1 MMSDAVVTK
10 SPAVVVG
17 PSEPGTPTG
26 IISLS
31 SFDKVHIP
39 IPMALLLIFDE
50 PIDDPAET
58 IKKALSRALV
68 PYHPMAGRLVAG
80 ADDDAYLSIACT
92 GEGVPFVAA
101 SASCALEEAMTA
113 LSPGL
118 LRELTVRYPGE
129 LCRLSDALVLMQVT
143 EFTCGGFVVGV
154 TWNHVMADGA
164 GIAQFLQA
172 VGELARGMGAPSVV
186 PVRSG
191 ATIPPIP
198 TPVVAALRSQM
209 QVLTEELASLDVMIP
224 SSLISRVKAE
234 CSGGS
239 TTFEVVAAALW
250 RSRTRAIFS
259 GSGNGDPDAPA
270 MLCFPKNVREKVG
283 AEHGYYGNCLSS
295 QLVLATN
302 GTVASS
308 EIKDLVKLIKGHADI
323 LDLLKNGGAASGV
336 DLGRLMSSPRYHT
349 IAVSSWR
356 NLGMEATDFGGGKP
370 ARAMWQPENSAG
382 FLCVVCPPCKGKD
395 GVNVLSRCVTPE
407 HAEAFLREL
416 AALDM

>member
-10 SPAVVVG
+10 SPVVVVG

-26 IISLS
+26 TISLS
-31 SFDKVHIP
+31 SFDKVQIP
-39 IPMALLLIFDE
+39 IPMALLLVFDE

-68 PYHPMAGRLVAG
+68 PYYPMAGRLVAG
-80 ADDDAYLSIACT
+80 ADDDVYLNISCT

-101 SASCALEEAMTA
+101 SASCALEQAMTA
-113 LSPGL
+113 PSMGL

-129 LCRLSDALVLMQVT
+129 LCRLSDALLLMQVT

-172 VGELARGMGAPSVV
+172 VGELARGMGAPSVA

-209 QVLTEELASLDVMIP
+209 QVLTEELASLDVTIP
-224 SSLISRVKAE
+224 SGLISRVKAE
-234 CSGGS
+234 CGGDC

-259 GSGNGDPDAPA
+259 GSGAADPA
-270 MLCFPKNVREKVG
+270 MLFFPKNMREKVG
-283 AEHGYYGNCLSS
+283 AESGYYGNCFGS
-295 QLVLATN
+295 QLVLATS
-302 GTVASS
+302 GAVAGA
-308 EIKDLVKLIKGHADI
+308 EIRDLVKLIKGHADI
-323 LDLLKNGGAASGV
+323 LDLLMDAGVASGN
-336 DLGRLMSSPRYHT
+336 DLGRLMSSPRYHA
-349 IAVSSWR
+349 IAVSSWQK
-356 NLGMEATDFGGGKP
+356 LGLEATDLGRGKP
-370 ARAMWQPENSAG
+370 ARVMWQPEKAVG
-382 FLCVVCPPCKGKD
+382 FFCVVCPPCKGED

>member
-1 MMSDAVVTK
+1 
-10 SPAVVVG
+10 
-17 PSEPGTPTG
+17 
-26 IISLS
+26 
-31 SFDKVHIP
+31 
-39 IPMALLLIFDE
+39 MALLLIFDE

-129 LCRLSDALVLMQVT
+129 LCRLSDALVLMQ
-143 EFTCGGFVVGV
+143 
-154 TWNHVMADGA
+154 
-164 GIAQFLQA
+164 
-172 VGELARGMGAPSVV
+172 
-186 PVRSG
+186 
-191 ATIPPIP
+191 
-198 TPVVAALRSQM
+198 
-209 QVLTEELASLDVMIP
+209 
-224 SSLISRVKAE
+224 
-234 CSGGS
+234 
-239 TTFEVVAAALW
+239 
-250 RSRTRAIFS
+250 
-259 GSGNGDPDAPA
+259 
-270 MLCFPKNVREKVG
+270 VG

>member
-17 PSEPGTPTG
+17 PSEPGTPTA

-31 SFDKVHIP
+31 SFDKVQIP
-39 IPMALLLIFDE
+39 IPMALLLVFDE
-50 PIDDPAET
+50 PIDDPLAES

-68 PYHPMAGRLVAG
+68 PYYPMAGRLVAG
-80 ADDDAYLSIACT
+80 ADEDAYLSIACT

-101 SASCALEEAMTA
+101 SASCALEEAMT
-113 LSPGL
+113 SPSFL
-118 LRELTVRYPGE
+118 KELTVRYPGE
-129 LCRLSDALVLMQVT
+129 LYCLSDALLLMQVT
-143 EFTCGGFVVGV
+143 EFSCGGFVVGV

-164 GIAQFLQA
+164 RIAQFLQA
-172 VGELARGMGAPSVV
+172 LGELARGMGAPSVV

-191 ATIPPIP
+191 ATIPPMP

-209 QVLTEELASLDVMIP
+209 QVLTEELATLDVTIP

-234 CSGGS
+234 CGGDC

-259 GSGNGDPDAPA
+259 GSDPDAPA
-270 MLCFPKNVREKVG
+270 MLFFPKNMREKVG
-283 AEHGYYGNCLSS
+283 AECGYYGNCFGS
-295 QLVLATN
+295 QLVLATSSA
-302 GTVASS
+302 VASA
-308 EIKDLVKLIKGHADI
+308 EIRDLVKLVKGHADI
-323 LDLLKNGGAASGV
+323 LDLLMDAGAATVV
-336 DLGRLMSSPRYHT
+336 DLGRLMSSPRYHA
-349 IAVSSWR
+349 IAVSSWQK
-356 NLGMEATDFGGGKP
+356 LGLEATDFGRGKP
-370 ARAMWQPENSAG
+370 ARVMWQPEKAVG
-382 FLCVVCPPCKGKD
+382 FFCVVCPPCKGKD

-407 HAEAFLREL
+407 HAEAFLAEL

>member
-1 MMSDAVVTK
+1 
-10 SPAVVVG
+10 
-17 PSEPGTPTG
+17 
-26 IISLS
+26 
-31 SFDKVHIP
+31 
-39 IPMALLLIFDE
+39 MALLLVFDE

-58 IKKALSRALV
+58 TKKALSRALV

-101 SASCALEEAMTA
+101 SSSCSLEEAMT
-113 LSPGL
+113 SPSFL
-118 LRELTVRYPGE
+118 KDLTVRYPGE
-129 LCRLSDALVLMQVT
+129 LCRLSDALLLMQVT
-143 EFTCGGFVVGV
+143 EFSCGGFVVGV

-209 QVLTEELASLDVMIP
+209 QVLTEELATLDVTIP
-224 SSLISRVKAE
+224 SSLISRFKAE
-234 CSGGS
+234 CGGDC

-259 GSGNGDPDAPA
+259 GSDPDAPA
-270 MLCFPKNVREKVG
+270 MLFFPKNMREKVG
-283 AEHGYYGNCLSS
+283 AERGYYGNCFGS
-295 QLVLATN
+295 QLVLATS
-302 GTVASS
+302 GAVASA
-308 EIKDLVKLIKGHADI
+308 EIRDLVKLVKGHADI
-323 LDLLKNGGAASGV
+323 LDLLMDAGAATVV
-336 DLGRLMSSPRYHT
+336 DLGRLMSSPRYHA
-349 IAVSSWR
+349 IAVSSWQK
-356 NLGMEATDFGGGKP
+356 LGLEATDFGRGKP
-370 ARAMWQPENSAG
+370 ARVMWQPEKAVG
-382 FLCVVCPPCKGKD
+382 FFCVVCPPCKGKD

-407 HAEAFLREL
+407 HAEAFLAEL